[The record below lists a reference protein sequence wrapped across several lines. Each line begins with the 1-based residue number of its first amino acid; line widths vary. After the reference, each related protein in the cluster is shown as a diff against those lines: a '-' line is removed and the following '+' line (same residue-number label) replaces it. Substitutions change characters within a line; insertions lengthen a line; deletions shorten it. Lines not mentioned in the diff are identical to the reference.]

1 MIPQLIIK
9 EEIFRFLFKSNYLEK
24 RKKWFVV
31 IKVREYY
38 LVVLDTLHNDDTI
51 FPGNPRKNP
60 SLKATSFIYVSITP
74 EDKLSQAQLITSI
87 IYTG

>member
-38 LVVLDTLHNDDTI
+38 LVVLDTLHNDDMI
-51 FPGNPRKNP
+51 FPGNPRKTP
-60 SLKATSFIYVSITP
+60 SLKATQVSFM
-74 EDKLSQAQLITSI
+74 
-87 IYTG
+87 